1 MIELL
6 APAGDLSRLK
16 IAIDYGADAVYLGGI
31 KFGLRKGATNFT
43 KEEMVEGIEYAHKFG
58 KKVYVTLNIIPHDED
73 LVGLDEYIKFL
84 SALKVDGVIV
94 SDPGIL
100 MKVKELSDMEIHI
113 STQGS
118 VTNAPTANFWYQMG
132 ARRIVLARE
141 LDLNEIKNIRQNI
154 PDDMV
159 LEAFCHGAMCMSYS
173 GRCLISSY
181 MTGRDPNRGDCAHP
195 CRYKYHLVEE
205 KRPGEYFPIEEVDGG
220 TYLMNSRDLKTIE
233 FIEKLIQAGIYSLKI
248 EGRIKSSYYI
258 ATILRAY
265 RSAID
270 EYLKSPDDYIFNE
283 KYDEEIEMTSHR
295 PFTSGF
301 YFGNPGA
308 EGQYNQS
315 SKYFSEAQYKADVVE
330 VKDGRLYIYLKN
342 GINEGDTLEIIGPK
356 TTQEVVVKD
365 LRDEKG
371 KGIERANVPKS
382 VYSFLFEGDAKDN
395 YFVRKVV
402 SKWEDHL

>member
-84 SALKVDGVIV
+84 SASKVDGVIV

-402 SKWEDHL
+402 SK

>member
-84 SALKVDGVIV
+84 SASKVDGVIV

-270 EYLKSPDDYIFNE
+270 EYVKSPDDYKFNE

-402 SKWEDHL
+402 SK

>member
-84 SALKVDGVIV
+84 SASKVDGVIV

>member
-84 SALKVDGVIV
+84 SASKVDGVIV

-265 RSAID
+265 RLAID
-270 EYLKSPDDYIFNE
+270 EYLKSPDDYKFNE

>member
-84 SALKVDGVIV
+84 SASKVDGVIV

-270 EYLKSPDDYIFNE
+270 EYLKSPDDYKFNE

-402 SKWEDHL
+402 SK

>member
-84 SALKVDGVIV
+84 SASKVDGVIV

-265 RSAID
+265 RSAVD
-270 EYLKSPDDYIFNE
+270 EYLKSPDDYKFNE

-402 SKWEDHL
+402 SK

>member
-84 SALKVDGVIV
+84 SASKVDGVIV

-270 EYLKSPDDYIFNE
+270 EYLKSPDDYKFNE

-382 VYSFLFEGDAKDN
+382 VYSFLFEGEAKDN

-402 SKWEDHL
+402 SK

>member
-6 APAGDLSRLK
+6 APAGDLPRLK
-16 IAIDYGADAVYLGGI
+16 TALDYGADAVYLGGMS
-31 KFGLRKGATNFT
+31 FGLRKGATNFT
-43 KEEMVEGIEYAHKFG
+43 KEEMIEGVEYAHERG

-73 LVGLDEYIKFL
+73 LENLDAYIKFL
-84 SALKVDGVIV
+84 SDAKVDGVIV
-94 SDPGIL
+94 SDPGIM

-141 LDLNEIKNIRQNI
+141 LSLDEIKSIRDNI
-154 PDDMV
+154 PEDMV
-159 LEAFCHGAMCMSYS
+159 LEGFCHGAMCMSYS

-220 TYLMNSRDLKTIE
+220 TYIMNSRDLKTIE
-233 FIEKLIQAGIYSLKI
+233 FIDKLIEAGIYSLKI
-248 EGRIKSSYYI
+248 EGRIKSAYYV
-258 ATILRAY
+258 ATIVRAY
-265 RSAID
+265 RKAID
-270 EYLKSPDDYIFNE
+270 EYLKSPSDYKFDE
-283 KYDEEIEMTSHR
+283 KYNQEIEMTSHR

-308 EGQYNQS
+308 EGQYNHS
-315 SKYFSEAQYKADVVE
+315 SSYISEAQYKGDVVE
-330 VKDGRLYIYLKN
+330 LKNSRLYVYLKN
-342 GINEGDTLEIIGPK
+342 GINEGDELEIFGPD
-356 TTQEVVVKD
+356 TTDKVVVKD
-365 LRDEKG
+365 LRDKDG
-371 KGIERANVPKS
+371 RQIDRANVPKDT
-382 VYSFLFEGDAKDN
+382 YSFVYEGQAKNN
-395 YFVRKVV
+395 YFVRKVIE
-402 SKWEDHL
+402 K